1 MIRKSMIYSSIFDE
15 IPNTALTD
23 KCIVLDLDET
33 LVHSCE
39 DIDVLKQMGLLRNPQ
54 LIDLR
59 KRTYRL
65 NLDDVLTPKGQG
77 IRSDI
82 WGITRPHLN
91 EFLAFCFSYFRI
103 VAVWSAGQPKYVESI
118 CDFIFRDLRRPHI
131 IYSWPDCEKVP
142 HIEKPLQ
149 KMIESEPAVA
159 KYMNLSNTFVID
171 DKHSTFAK
179 VNPKNAILI
188 PRYEPALTVDAFRED
203 EPSLMELKQWF
214 SRPEVTKSKDIRT
227 LDKSKIF
234 SRAHGPLD

>member
-1 MIRKSMIYSSIFDE
+1 MIYSDILDE
-15 IPNTALTD
+15 IPNTSLTD

-39 DIDVLKQMGLLRNPQ
+39 DIEVLKQLGILKNPQ
-54 LIDLR
+54 LLDLR

-82 WGITRPHLN
+82 WGITRPHLKD
-91 EFLAFCFSYFRI
+91 FLIFCFSYFRI
-103 VAVWSAGQPKYVESI
+103 VAVWSAGQSKYVESI
-118 CDFIFRDLRRPHI
+118 CDFIFRDIRRPHI
-131 IYSWPDCEKVP
+131 IYSWSDCEKDPNHGIV
-142 HIEKPLQ
+142 EKPLQ
-149 KMIESEPAVA
+149 KMIESEPVIA
-159 KYMNLSNTFVID
+159 KYMNLANTFVID

-188 PRYEPALTVDAFRED
+188 PRYEPPLTVEAFREE

-214 SRPEVTKSKDIRT
+214 LRPEVMKSKDVRI